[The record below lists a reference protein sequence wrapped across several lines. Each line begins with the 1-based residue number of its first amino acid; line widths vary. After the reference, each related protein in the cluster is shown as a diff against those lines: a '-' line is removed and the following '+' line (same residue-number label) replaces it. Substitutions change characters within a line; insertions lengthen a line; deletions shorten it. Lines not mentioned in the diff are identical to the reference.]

1 MTPKIHVALNVNSL
15 EESLEFY
22 RALWGIEPAKVR
34 IGYAKFDVA
43 EPPVNMTLNENPAK
57 LGHGS
62 GGINHMGIQ
71 VGSTE
76 TVLAMRE
83 RLVERGLPIALDE
96 TNTTCCYAVQDKIW
110 VVDPNGYRWEVFVV
124 HEDNLPQEAE
134 PTVSAC
140 CVTDKPAMVQMASLS
155 GSLAR

>member
-1 MTPKIHVALNVNSL
+1 MRPKIHVALNVNNL
-15 EESLEFY
+15 EESLRFY

-34 IGYAKFDVA
+34 IGYAIFDVA
-43 EPPVNMTLNENPAK
+43 EPPVNLTLNENPVK
-57 LGHGS
+57 LEHGS
-62 GGINHMGIQ
+62 GGVNHLGIQ

-83 RLVERGLPIALDE
+83 RLVGRGLSIALDE

-124 HEDNLPQEAE
+124 HQDNLPQEAE
-134 PTVSAC
+134 PEVTAC
-140 CVTDKPAMVQMASLS
+140 CTAGQPEVVQL
-155 GSLAR
+155 GGLAR